1 MLSEGKE
8 EENEYMNRHE
18 RRRAK
23 ATRTISV
30 PLNGIYTMAD
40 VVLYP
45 EESTGG
51 VTVCANERGRDAVH
65 KVLPGL
71 ERSTWI
77 DHGYGLAI
85 DPDGHLRLEKGDP
98 SWKNVPFDFKK
109 IPHMNI
115 PMLAR
120 NYGHNFV
127 PINKEIAKRRRDAT
141 SSWEEILS
149 DATPQGLACLLAM
162 SINREAPTVRAM
174 TFDIADD
181 LDATRPPKLALF
193 EAAQH

>member
-1 MLSEGKE
+1 
-8 EENEYMNRHE
+8 MNRHE

-23 ATRTISV
+23 ATRAISV
-30 PLNGIYTMAD
+30 PLKSIYTMAD

-51 VTVCANERGRDAVH
+51 VTVCANEKGRDAAC

-71 ERSTWI
+71 QQFDWI
-77 DHGYGLAI
+77 SHGYGICEYAK
-85 DPDGHLRLEKGDP
+85 GKWRVEKGDP
-98 SWKNVPFDFKK
+98 SWKNVPLEFKK

-127 PINKEIAKRRRDAT
+127 PINGT
-141 SSWEEILS
+141 SSWDDTLS
-149 DATPQGLACLLAM
+149 EATPQGLACLLAM
-162 SINREAPTVRAM
+162 SINRQAPTVRVM
-174 TFDIADD
+174 TFDIPDD
-181 LDATRPPKLALF
+181 LDATRPPELALY